1 MTDAD
6 VDGSHIQAL
15 LLTMFY
21 RFMRPL
27 IEHGHIYLAQ
37 PPLYKIWKKSNPKEF
52 KYAWDENELADLK
65 EEYKN
70 YEVQRYKGLGEM
82 NPEQLWETTMDPET
96 RKLMKI
102 SITDLIAA
110 DLQVD
115 TLMGEDSTAR
125 KKWIDENVNFEY
137 DE

>member
-1 MTDAD
+1 
-6 VDGSHIQAL
+6 
-15 LLTMFY
+15 
-21 RFMRPL
+21 
-27 IEHGHIYLAQ
+27 
-37 PPLYKIWKKSNPKEF
+37 
-52 KYAWDENELADLK
+52 
-65 EEYKN
+65 
-70 YEVQRYKGLGEM
+70 M

-110 DLQVD
+110 DLQLD

>member
-1 MTDAD
+1 
-6 VDGSHIQAL
+6 
-15 LLTMFY
+15 
-21 RFMRPL
+21 
-27 IEHGHIYLAQ
+27 
-37 PPLYKIWKKSNPKEF
+37 
-52 KYAWDENELADLK
+52 
-65 EEYKN
+65 
-70 YEVQRYKGLGEM
+70 M